1 MFTDNEW
8 ITNTEDKI
16 IKSKKGG
23 LLFNEINARM
33 KSLEPDTPLDLVTKF
48 QQNDSKINNNEKKG
62 DMIWLSI
69 IK

>member
-62 DMIWLSI
+62 DMI
-69 IK
+69 